1 LTLYPEWHYSDL
13 KYIKFQHATKGFK
26 RKAVFTCTAGMV
38 HGLCKLRR
46 SVIMPDWDA
55 VIIGGGPAGL
65 TAGLYLSR
73 GRWRTLL
80 LERSSYGG
88 YIKNIEMI
96 ENYPGF
102 AQGVSGAVLGTEMV
116 NQAAKYG
123 LQIKRA
129 EVNSVQC
136 FPGENWVTCADG
148 KNYTTPVV
156 IFAGGSVHKKLGVPG
171 EETLHG
177 RGVFSCA
184 LCDGGE
190 FAGRVVAVIGGGDA
204 GVTEALYMA
213 KMASKVILMEAMPAL
228 SATAV
233 LQDRLKSNPKIE
245 VRLGVKV
252 EAILGD
258 ERVEA
263 VEISHNG
270 QKESLKAD
278 GVLVQIGLDPD
289 TDYLEGTVPLDDR
302 RQIAVNDKM
311 ETEIPG
317 IFAAGDIRSGSP
329 RQVVTAVGDGA
340 MAGISAQRFLQSL
353 Q

>member
-1 LTLYPEWHYSDL
+1 
-13 KYIKFQHATKGFK
+13 
-26 RKAVFTCTAGMV
+26 
-38 HGLCKLRR
+38 
-46 SVIMPDWDA
+46 MPDWDA

-73 GRWRTLL
+73 AKWRTLL
-80 LERSSYGG
+80 VEKAGYGG
-88 YIKNIEMI
+88 YIKNIELI

-102 AQGVSGAVLGTEMV
+102 TQGVSGSILGTEMV
-116 NQAAKYG
+116 NQATKYG
-123 LQIKRA
+123 LQLKRS
-129 EVNSVQC
+129 EVRAVQC

-148 KNYTTPVV
+148 KNLSTQVV

-171 EETLHG
+171 EDNLHG

-190 FAGRVVAVIGGGDA
+190 FVDRAVAVIGGGDA

-213 KMASKVILMEAMPAL
+213 KLASKVILIEFMPAL
-228 SATAV
+228 TATAV
-233 LQDRLKSNPKIE
+233 LQDRIKSNPKIE
-245 VRLGVKV
+245 VHCGLKV
-252 EAILGD
+252 EAILGE

-263 VEISHNG
+263 IETSKNG
-270 QKESLKAD
+270 QKETFKVD

-289 TDYLEGTVPLDDR
+289 TDYLEGSVPLDER

-317 IFAAGDIRSGSP
+317 IYAAGDIRSGSP

-340 MAGISAQRFLQSL
+340 TAGIAAQRFLQSM
-353 Q
+353 QS